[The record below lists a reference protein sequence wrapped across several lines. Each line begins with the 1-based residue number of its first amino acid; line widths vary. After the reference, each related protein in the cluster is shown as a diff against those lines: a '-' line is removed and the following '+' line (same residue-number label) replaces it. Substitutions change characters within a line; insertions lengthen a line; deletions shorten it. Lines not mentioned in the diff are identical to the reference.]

1 VLIREE
7 FHDFPYFYIPYSKF
21 NMKFEE
27 FSDKLAQLFFLGV
40 LGFICLSSFFWSL
53 LLKYDSRLP
62 ETCEAYSYN
71 AIPAL
76 FWYTVSVFAMY
87 PFLIGLNSYWEFR
100 GDTARSRKF
109 MRQLIMGVAFLF
121 YIITWLLDLL
131 FSIHTITPILKVPV
145 SEFKK
150 TMIWHFVMNDG
161 IEIALLLV
169 LNSRLKAKFERSVE
183 KSNVSEL

>member
-1 VLIREE
+1 
-7 FHDFPYFYIPYSKF
+7 
-21 NMKFEE
+21 
-27 FSDKLAQLFFLGV
+27 
-40 LGFICLSSFFWSL
+40 
-53 LLKYDSRLP
+53 
-62 ETCEAYSYN
+62 
-71 AIPAL
+71 
-76 FWYTVSVFAMY
+76 
-87 PFLIGLNSYWEFR
+87 
-100 GDTARSRKF
+100 

>member
-1 VLIREE
+1 
-7 FHDFPYFYIPYSKF
+7 
-21 NMKFEE
+21 MKYKE

-40 LGFICLSSFFWSL
+40 LGFICLFSFFGSL
-53 LLKYDSRLP
+53 LLKYYSTFP

-76 FWYTVSVFAMY
+76 FWLTVFVFAMY
-87 PFLIGLNSYWEFR
+87 PFLIELNSYWDFR
-100 GDTARSRKF
+100 GDNASDRKL
-109 MRQLIMGVAFLF
+109 MRQLIMGVAFLC
-121 YIITWLLDLL
+121 YIITWLHDLL

-150 TMIWHFVMNDG
+150 TMIWRFVMNDG

-169 LNSRLKAKFERSVE
+169 LNSRLKAKFER
-183 KSNVSEL
+183 